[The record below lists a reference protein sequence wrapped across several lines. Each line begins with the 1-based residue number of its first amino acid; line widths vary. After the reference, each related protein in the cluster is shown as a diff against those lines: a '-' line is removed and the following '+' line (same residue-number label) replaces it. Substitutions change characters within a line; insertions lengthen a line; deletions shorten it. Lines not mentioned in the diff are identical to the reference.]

1 MNERIEKYL
10 KELEQQLAGLPEIER
25 KEAMDYYTEYVN
37 DALDEGVSPE
47 ELLSRLD
54 PPEKTA
60 AVIRAETSI
69 KHFRSNPGL
78 KNYSKMVKYA
88 RLGFTRPLT
97 VLMFSLLIFTT
108 YTIAILLFL
117 GTVVSVAAACLILPA
132 LVYEALKI
140 PSGYLAEIAGT
151 IGIGIFASG
160 LMLLTA
166 YGFYV
171 LWRPLFKLSANLISK
186 MIKKSPARMVSTDVN
201 GINSNFSG
209 DMKKP
214 SHKMLKA
221 SLIIIAAGLLIT
233 VATGL
238 PVKMFMIFNSM
249 KPSNITLHSQEFP
262 VSEVSRININTAHSV
277 VRLKE
282 GSSDKIELKYE
293 QSDWLEFNISCNNG
307 ELVFEEE
314 SNGRMPLFP
323 LVSMHENRAELT
335 VTLPAGYR
343 PDKVVLESRGGF
355 LYIENTLVPVE
366 AKTYTGSIYID
377 TYGNLSAASGSG
389 SVSARTSSGIIQS
402 DGKNIGIKTASGT
415 DLEILTGNES
425 KIILETVRGNIFFD

>member
-1 MNERIEKYL
+1 MDERIKKYL
-10 KELEQQLAGLPEIER
+10 KELEQQLAGLPEIEQE
-25 KEAMDYYTEYVN
+25 EAMDYYTEYVN

-60 AVIRAETSI
+60 AVIKTETSI

-78 KNYSKMVKYA
+78 KNYSKLVKYA
-88 RLGFTRPLT
+88 RLGLTRPLT

-108 YTIAILLFL
+108 YCIAILLFL
-117 GTVVSVAAACLILPA
+117 GTVVSAAAACLILPA
-132 LVYEALKI
+132 LIYEALNM

-151 IGIGIFASG
+151 IGMGIFASG

-171 LWRPLFKLSANLISK
+171 LCRPLFRLSANLISIMLK
-186 MIKKSPARMVSTDVN
+186 KNTGHTFTADSDSLTFKGRKKSL
-201 GINSNFSG
+201 
-209 DMKKP
+209 
-214 SHKMLKA
+214 HKTFNAIL
-221 SLIIIAAGLLIT
+221 LIIAAGLLIT

-249 KPSNITLHSQEFP
+249 KPSNITMHSQEFA
-262 VSEVSRININTAHSV
+262 VSEVSKISINTVHSV
-277 VRLKE
+277 IRLKE

-293 QSDWLEFNISCNNG
+293 QSDWLEFNISLNDG
-307 ELVFEEE
+307 ELVFTEE

-323 LVSMHENRAELT
+323 LVTMHENRAELT
-335 VTLPAGYR
+335 VTLPAGYN
-343 PDKVVLESRGGF
+343 PDKVALESRGGF

-366 AKTYTGSIYID
+366 AKTYTGSIFI
-377 TYGNLSAASGSG
+377 SAAGKATAAGGSG
-389 SVSARTSSGIIQS
+389 SVSARTSTGLIQAE
-402 DGKNIGIKTASGT
+402 GKNVGIRTANGTEYEHKTENS
-415 DLEILTGNES
+415 ES
-425 KIILETVRGNIFFD
+425 IVLETERGNIFFE